1 MSGGTPE
8 TGAALLERRMQE
20 AFGMGHREYK
30 VASEGPIPLAYFGN
44 AIRIVEKSGA
54 LTKLEEWRLA
64 ARKSNAGAKPIIP
77 LRAVLVLFLLNVQMG
92 HGVTYH
98 QIANTLDLRLGTKEF
113 ARLGIRDAPGD
124 HDDWYQRIWQA
135 AMRML
140 ALIDP
145 HPAPRNRMLNAKE
158 FDQLLRQ
165 SQTTEAISLSQRNLE
180 RIDWIC
186 NALLEAS
193 VRTLPQD
200 IWEKYKGNIAIDA
213 TRGDIAGR
221 PNPAGPSR
229 NRSNVDPF
237 SGRYMRQGS
246 HGGIG
251 AKTDVAAY
259 ELETAVMAWNSPG
272 ENTSFP
278 SLVTAVSFHR
288 PGELIG
294 HGVKLIKRHQQLG
307 FHHILVMADR
317 AYNGEH
323 IDNFHIP
330 ARLLGCELVIDYKKP
345 DLGVKGYFEDL
356 ILVDGNWHVN
366 WMPQDLINASGTL
379 PLLEEEIDKARGVII
394 KAANQ
399 EKSLNDKQRAEVD
412 SAEET
417 LADVP
422 RRREMAL
429 KQIEN
434 RAPYRMVPKGIPDDD
449 GFQRFS
455 YPEST
460 GPVIQ
465 PPEPL
470 TRKTIT
476 VPMRIAEGTGP
487 KKSNK
492 AQPIKFLQ
500 KFAYRSEIWARHYG
514 MRNLVE
520 SSNNHMKQS
529 SAEDIGNRRKRSG
542 RGFAFHY
549 LAMALAAVSSN
560 IRRIVT
566 FFEAEAERTD
576 GGKLQRARFRK
587 DHQGTSLAR
596 VAKPEALSPPR

>member
-1 MSGGTPE
+1 
-8 TGAALLERRMQE
+8 MQT
-20 AFGMGHREYK
+20 AFGMGHRDYK
-30 VASEGPIPLAYFGN
+30 VASQGLVPRAYLGN
-44 AIRIVEKSGA
+44 AIRVVEASGT
-54 LTKLEEWRLA
+54 LTKLEEWRQA

-92 HGVTYH
+92 YGVTYH
-98 QIANTLDLRLGTKEF
+98 QIATTLDLRLGSEEF
-113 ARLGIRDAPGD
+113 ALLGIRDASGD

-135 AMRML
+135 ATRML
-140 ALIDP
+140 SPIDP
-145 HPAPRNRMLNAKE
+145 HHPAPRNRVLNAEE
-158 FDQLLRQ
+158 FDQLIRQ
-165 SQTTEAISLSQRNLE
+165 SQTAEALSLSRRNLE

-193 VRTLPQD
+193 VRTLPKD
-200 IWEKYKGNIAIDA
+200 IWVKYKGNIAIDA

-221 PNPAGPSR
+221 PNPAGPFR
-229 NRSNVDPF
+229 KRSNVDPF
-237 SGRYMRQGS
+237 SGRYMRKGS

-288 PGELIG
+288 PGELVG

-330 ARLLGCELVIDYKKP
+330 ARLLGCELVIDYKKT

-366 WMPQDLINASGTL
+366 WMPQDLINASGAL
-379 PLLEEEIDKARGVII
+379 PLLEEEVDKARGVII

-399 EKSLNDKQRAEVD
+399 DKPLDDEQRKEVD
-412 SAEET
+412 SAQET
-417 LADVP
+417 LDDIP
-422 RRREMAL
+422 RREKVAL

-434 RAPYRMVPKGIPDDD
+434 REPYRMVPKGIPDKD

-455 YPEST
+455 YPEPS
-460 GPVIQ
+460 GPVVK
-465 PPEPL
+465 PPVPL

-476 VPMRIAEGTGP
+476 VPMRIPEGTGP

-492 AQPIKFLQ
+492 AQPIKFIQ
-500 KFAYRSEIWARHYG
+500 KFPYQTEAWAGHYG

-520 SSNNHMKQS
+520 SSNNHMKLS

-560 IRRIVT
+560 LRRIVT
-566 FFEAEAERTD
+566 FFEAEAERAQ

-596 VAKPEALSPPR
+596 ATEAEAQAPPR